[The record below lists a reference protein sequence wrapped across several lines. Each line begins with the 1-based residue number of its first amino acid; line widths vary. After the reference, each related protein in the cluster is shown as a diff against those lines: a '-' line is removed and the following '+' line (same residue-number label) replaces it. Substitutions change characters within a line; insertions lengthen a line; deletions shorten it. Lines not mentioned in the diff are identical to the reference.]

1 MTTADITILEKQSA
15 TKKASRSKSRS
26 SKFTN
31 ISDLEKRSTANAIQR
46 ANEILGL
53 NFTEVAEALGVHRQ
67 TVFRYR
73 KLESVPSAEVQER
86 LAKIREIAYLLSEVF
101 VNKETQLEWPYSPVP
116 LLRDRRPI
124 DLIRKGEFDEVM
136 SVLAGHYSG
145 AFV

>member
-15 TKKASRSKSRS
+15 
-26 SKFTN
+26 
-31 ISDLEKRSTANAIQR
+31 ANAIQR

-73 KLESVPSAEVQER
+73 KLESVPSSEVQEQ
-86 LAKIREIAYLLSEVF
+86 LAKIRELSYLLSEVF
-101 VNKETQLEWPYSPVP
+101 VNTEVQLEWLYSPVP